1 MVPRWAYRIS
11 VASETSADLAAP
23 DAPSMEHKV
32 LVAEIALSFC
42 NFRALLS
49 LRSLQNFGL
58 PIMQDPRAI

>member
-1 MVPRWAYRIS
+1 
-11 VASETSADLAAP
+11 
-23 DAPSMEHKV
+23 MEHKV

-42 NFRALLS
+42 NFRASLS